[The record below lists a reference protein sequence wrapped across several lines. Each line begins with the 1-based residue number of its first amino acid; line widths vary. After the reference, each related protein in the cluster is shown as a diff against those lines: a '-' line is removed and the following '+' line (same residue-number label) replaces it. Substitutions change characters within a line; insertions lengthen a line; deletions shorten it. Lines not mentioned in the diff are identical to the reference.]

1 MSFDVPK
8 VENYKFYLDV
18 AFNNARKKASEKR
31 SSLKMDR
38 FSKSKV
44 LEFEKIETVNDV
56 LTSKLAK
63 IIISFPNFD
72 NLVEFYT
79 ELVSTLIDYKE
90 LKKSLG
96 ALNWAKKKIPEF
108 SRQFKTSIRKTQD
121 LQSIRRYG
129 KEYYGRISSVMRQIR
144 SNLEFLEETRKIMR
158 NFPTIKEMFTV
169 AIAGFPNVGKST
181 LLSKLTTS
189 KPDIQSYAFT
199 TTTLNVGYIKENTVK
214 IQFIDTPGTLNR
226 ISKMNEIEQ
235 IAYLAIKYCANMI
248 IYVYDL
254 SEHYTLKDQEQLLEN
269 LKEFDKP
276 IVLYLSKT
284 DILDKKKVAA
294 FKKKVQ
300 AITDI
305 TILKEKVLEG
315 FKKY

>member
-1 MSFDVPK
+1 
-8 VENYKFYLDV
+8 
-18 AFNNARKKASEKR
+18 
-31 SSLKMDR
+31 MDR